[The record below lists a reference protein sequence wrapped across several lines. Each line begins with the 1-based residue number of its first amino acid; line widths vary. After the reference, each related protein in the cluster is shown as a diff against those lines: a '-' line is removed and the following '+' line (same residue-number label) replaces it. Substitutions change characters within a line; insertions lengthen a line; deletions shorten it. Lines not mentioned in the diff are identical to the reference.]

1 MDTEDITRRGFL
13 KTALGALGLAAAKA
27 VSWASGANAN
37 KPQASSSAD
46 GRRINMASTQPSQDF
61 FDSRKHLMDYC
72 VAHPRRMGLTAKT
85 AKELKTWASAAR
97 AKFVEL
103 TGFDR
108 MTPVEPNPRQT
119 QAVDCGNYVREH
131 WLIDTEPDVTMPFY
145 LLRPK
150 GLVGP
155 APAVICC
162 HGHGGGKETTVGIT
176 EEGNAAKAVA
186 INDAALG
193 VQFVR
198 AGMLAFCPDARG
210 FGQRREIDARKN
222 PSQSSCAF
230 LQMVGLPMGLS
241 VIGMHAFDLA
251 RLVDHMQ
258 ARDDVRPDRIGCVG
272 FSGGGWQALAA
283 GVVDERP
290 ACVVISGYLHPVAAP
305 LLFRKHNCLCNMV
318 PHLWEYFELGD
329 LAALIAPRPL
339 LVQTGDEDDLSGP
352 AGPADV
358 QPQVDIARQA
368 YQLLGCP
375 EHLEFNVFHGGHRWD
390 GVKAIPWVGKWLT
403 S

>member
-1 MDTEDITRRGFL
+1 MDAKDITRRGFL

-27 VSWASGANAN
+27 ISWASGANAN

-46 GRRINMASTQPSQDF
+46 GRRIDMTSTQPSQDF

-72 VAHPRRMGLTAKT
+72 AAHPRRMGLTAKT
-85 AKELKTWASAAR
+85 SRELKTWASAAR
-97 AKFVEL
+97 GKFIEL
-103 TGFDR
+103 TGLDR

-119 QAVDCGNYVREH
+119 QAVDCGDYVREH

-150 GLVGP
+150 NPVGP

-162 HGHGGGKETTVGIT
+162 HGHGGGKETTV
-176 EEGNAAKAVA
+176 A
-186 INDAALG
+186 IG
-193 VQFVR
+193 VQFVQ

-210 FGQRREIDARKN
+210 FGQRREIDAHKN
-222 PSQSSCAF
+222 PSQSSCTY

-241 VIGMHAFDLA
+241 VIGMHAFDLV

-258 ARDDVRPDRIGCVG
+258 ARGDVRPGRIGCVG
-272 FSGGGWQALAA
+272 FSGGGWQSLAA
-283 GVVDERP
+283 AVVDERQ
-290 ACVVISGYLHPVAAP
+290 ACVVVSGYLHPVAAP
-305 LLFRKHNCLCNMV
+305 LLFGKHNCPCNMV
-318 PHLWEYFELGD
+318 PHLWEYFDLGD

-352 AGPADV
+352 EGVANV

-368 YQLLGCP
+368 YQLLGRP
-375 EHLEFNVFHGGHRWD
+375 DRLEFDVFHGGHRWD
-390 GVKAIPWVGKWLT
+390 GTKAVPWVQKWLA